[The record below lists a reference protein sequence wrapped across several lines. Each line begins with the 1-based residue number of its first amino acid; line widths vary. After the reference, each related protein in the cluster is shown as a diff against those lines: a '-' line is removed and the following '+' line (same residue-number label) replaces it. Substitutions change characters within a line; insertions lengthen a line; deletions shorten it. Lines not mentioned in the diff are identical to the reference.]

1 MIVGGEVVAA
11 ERHVQKPA
19 TRSYTLDQARAL
31 YLQGGLEVERVVD
44 EFSDRPY
51 EGGRVFTIIGSRR

>member
-1 MIVGGEVVAA
+1 M
-11 ERHVQKPA
+11 KPSQPSATCRGRPPQA
-19 TRSYTLDQARAL
+19 TRSIRPAAL